1 MSEYGKQ
8 LVLIGAGDI
17 AIGNVGKGFAEV
29 AAGLALSLGAGVAKG
44 ASSATKS
51 GGAGS
56 GAATPTTSNYGQNN
70 STQTIKVIAEFRLRG
85 KDLVAV
91 TRSDNYRS
99 DVTG

>member
-8 LVLIGAGDI
+8 LVLIRAGDI

-29 AAGLALSLGAGVAKG
+29 AAGFALSLGAGVAKG
-44 ASSATKS
+44 TSSATKS

-56 GAATPTTSNYGQNN
+56 GASTPTVSNYGQSS
-70 STQTIKVIAEFRLRG
+70 STQTVKVITEFRLRG

-91 TRSDNYRS
+91 TRSDDYRS
-99 DVTG
+99 SATD

>member
-51 GGAGS
+51 TGS
-56 GAATPTTSNYGQNN
+56 NMTTPTAQNYGQN
-70 STQTIKVIAEFRLRG
+70 STTQTVKVIAEFRLRG
-85 KDLVAV
+85 QDLVAV
-91 TRSDNYRS
+91 ARSDKYRS
-99 DVTG
+99 DVTD